1 MWSVVKR
8 YLRSAIECYTRK
20 NWPKLFFFEQGAFF
34 ENLFSPTSQVLN
46 CFYRPFESYR
56 KNVII
61 STIFMKF
68 LCAHRQ
74 TVPQTFVILHDT
86 TRKAK
91 INSARKIAFFSK
103 NLGFQPPLRYW
114 RKSPINCKMIS
125 RKPCGAKSNVSGCL
139 PYTVLRE
146 KVAKNDFHRK
156 KSPFL
161 RNCSYGPPKS

>member
-1 MWSVVKR
+1 
-8 YLRSAIECYTRK
+8 
-20 NWPKLFFFEQGAFF
+20 
-34 ENLFSPTSQVLN
+34 
-46 CFYRPFESYR
+46 
-56 KNVII
+56 
-61 STIFMKF
+61 MKF

-91 INSARKIAFFSK
+91 KNSTRKIAFFSK

-125 RKPCGAKSNVSGCL
+125 KKPCGAKSNVSGCL

-146 KVAKNDFHRK
+146 KVAKNDFHQK
-156 KSPFL
+156 KSPFWEIVLMDLASPAKWSYNLHNICQKTLCTLVNCSLKFSKLFQL
-161 RNCSYGPPKS
+161 RNVGPKKSFAGETAFFS